1 MSLRNKILEI
11 SERITSGHEKAFTWL
26 AKKSKTS
33 LWFTFLL
40 MFMVIYEV
48 VEHFIIPAILIWWGL
63 Q

>member
-1 MSLRNKILEI
+1 MSLRDKVLEV
-11 SERITSGHEKAFTWL
+11 SERTTSGHEKVFTWL

-40 MFMVIYEV
+40 MFMAIYEI
-48 VEHFIIPAILIWWGL
+48 VEHFVIPVLLIWWGL

>member
-1 MSLRNKILEI
+1 MSLRNKIVEV
-11 SERITSGHEKAFTWL
+11 SDRITQGHEKAFTWL

-40 MFMVIYEV
+40 MFMAIYEV
-48 VEHFIIPAILIWWGL
+48 VEHFVIPALLIWWGL

>member
-1 MSLRNKILEI
+1 MKLRNKILQL

-40 MFMVIYEV
+40 MFMAIYEV
-48 VEHFIIPAILIWWGL
+48 VEHFIIPASLIWWGL
-63 Q
+63 K

>member
-1 MSLRNKILEI
+1 MKLRNKILDI
-11 SERITSGHEKAFTWL
+11 SNHTTQGHEKVFTWL

-40 MFMVIYEV
+40 MFM
-48 VEHFIIPAILIWWGL
+48 ALLIWWGL